1 MPRRVYRKRMWTV
14 ILLNVALVV
23 SLTVRDSRPSDRFR
37 GMKVGVKGG
46 VYQHNARTLINTT
59 ALGETRQDS
68 VTLSGHNP
76 FFGMQFEVDFP
87 WISKMYMGGAIG
99 YEGSQGHVQSKM
111 TSTIPN
117 SHFKMSLKQKIEVAL
132 IMGMPYHD
140 IFPYFK
146 IGTVWGQVHMRANNG
161 TGKSNVKEFRP
172 GFLVGTGLDFNLGPQ
187 WLWGALVQYEQY
199 NRIKSHFVRNDGAT
213 PLSFWSMRPS
223 LMSVQI
229 HLKRKLN

>member
-87 WISKMYMGGAIG
+87 WISKMYMGSYWI
-99 YEGSQGHVQSKM
+99 
-111 TSTIPN
+111 
-117 SHFKMSLKQKIEVAL
+117 
-132 IMGMPYHD
+132 
-140 IFPYFK
+140 
-146 IGTVWGQVHMRANNG
+146 R
-161 TGKSNVKEFRP
+161 R
-172 GFLVGTGLDFNLGPQ
+172 
-187 WLWGALVQYEQY
+187 
-199 NRIKSHFVRNDGAT
+199 
-213 PLSFWSMRPS
+213 
-223 LMSVQI
+223 
-229 HLKRKLN
+229 